1 MGKIDRES
9 LQKVYARNR
18 EEWRSWLA
26 ENHDKEPAVWLYLYN
41 KSSGEESI
49 DWDAAVDE
57 ALCFGWI
64 DSVVNR
70 IDDRVRR
77 QYFSPRKPKG
87 NWSKINKAKIERLTA
102 EGRMAPAGIAAVER
116 AKANGSWETLDK
128 VEAMEMPDDLA
139 AVLAAHPKARPYF
152 DSLSKTRRWEMLY
165 WLNGAKRETTRAERI
180 RQIAEAAAEERRPDR
195 FRQ

>member
-1 MGKIDRES
+1 MGKIDREA

-18 EEWRSWLA
+18 DEWRAWLA
-26 ENHDKEPAVWLYLYN
+26 EHHDKEPAVWLYLYT

-70 IDDRVRR
+70 IDDRLRR

-87 NWSKINKAKIERLTA
+87 NWSKINKGKIERLTV
-102 EGRMAPAGIAAVER
+102 EGRMMPAGIAAVER

-128 VEAMEMPDDLA
+128 VEAMEMPDDLVA
-139 AVLAAHPKARPYF
+139 ALAVHPKARPYF
-152 DSLSKTRRWEMLY
+152 DGLSKTRRWEMLY
-165 WLNGAKRETTRAERI
+165 WLNSAKRETTRADRI
-180 RQIAEAAAEERRPDR
+180 RQIAEAAAEERRPER